1 MAYDT
6 INSIDGYIT
15 RVRGT
20 ATTFVRAAAI
30 NGDKTV
36 LTAKDFVDFE
46 AAKAAGA
53 SVAGTQTVDCGGL
66 AVAGE
71 DAGLSTATY
80 TASINIDGTV
90 YPISIDATAA
100 DTFTTIIGLVN
111 ADLPGTEL
119 SIVGGNL
126 VVTSGTTGNASYV
139 VITDVDLF
147 SSLTTYLGILAPVD
161 GGTGEALKDQTL
173 DSGAN
178 AWEAYKT
185 AREVYDTA
193 DNETIIDTKY
203 TVGDLNVTFSDTEVE
218 AQLALLKVKVDALQE
233 IVKQLVLH
241 K

>member
-20 ATTFVRAAAI
+20 ATTFVRATAI
-30 NGDKTV
+30 NGVKTL

-53 SVAGTQTVDCGGL
+53 SVAGTQTIDCGGL

-71 DAGLSTATY
+71 DAGLLTQTY
-80 TASINIDGTV
+80 TASINLDGTV

-100 DTFTTIIGLVN
+100 DTFTTILGLVN

-126 VVTSGTTGNASYV
+126 VVTSPTTGNASYV
-139 VITDVDLF
+139 VIADVDLF
-147 SSLTTYLGILAPVD
+147 SSLTTYVGTLDPVD

-173 DSGAN
+173 DNGAN

-193 DNETIIDTKY
+193 ADATVIQTKY
-203 TVGDLNVTFSDTEVE
+203 AVADLNAVFSDTEVE
-218 AQLALLKVKVDALQE
+218 AELAALKVKVDALQD
-233 IVKQLVLH
+233 LVL
-241 K
+241 KLLN

>member
-1 MAYDT
+1 MALDS

-36 LTAKDFVDFE
+36 LDEKDFVDFE
-46 AAKAAGA
+46 AAKLAGA

-71 DAGLSTATY
+71 DAGLATLTY
-80 TASINIDGTV
+80 TASINLDGTE
-90 YPISIDATAA
+90 YPISIDATAT
-100 DTFTTIIGLVN
+100 DTFTTILGLIN

-119 SIVGGNL
+119 SIVGGDL
-126 VVTSGTTGNASYV
+126 VVTSPTTGNASYV

-147 SSLTTYLGILAPVD
+147 SSLTTYVTISDPVD

-173 DSGAN
+173 DNGAN
-178 AWEAYKT
+178 AWSAYKT
-185 AREVYDTA
+185 AREVFDTA
-193 DNETIIDTKY
+193 ADTTVIQSKY
-203 TVGDLNVTFSDTEVE
+203 TVE
-218 AQLALLKVKVDALQE
+218 AELAALKVKVDALQD
-233 IVKQLVLH
+233 LVLQLLN
-241 K
+241 